1 MKLEEYAALYILN
14 RLPGEKLPGVAL
26 QCIESDMES
35 DAMLEL
41 AWEKAPALRDAAPV
55 FERGLK
61 ELNVAVPSKSR
72 ALLLLANI
80 YCKQM
85 LSGEISPFEGA
96 FNIWQQICVEDE
108 APEMTFEFVTWADA
122 LQNIG
127 ASEDNSPM
135 RHSS

>member
-1 MKLEEYAALYILN
+1 
-14 RLPGEKLPGVAL
+14 
-26 QCIESDMES
+26 MES

-41 AWEKAPALRDAAPV
+41 AWKKAPALRDVAPV
-55 FERGLK
+55 FERGLQ
-61 ELNVAVPSKSR
+61 ELNVAVPSKGR

-85 LSGEISPFEGA
+85 RSGEISPFEGA
-96 FNIWQQICVEDE
+96 YNIWQQICF
-108 APEMTFEFVTWADA
+108 MTWADA